1 MKYKP
6 LKKWIG
12 MTICAATV
20 FVAAD
25 RACFG
30 ECLTDLPELTRPRTS
45 RISPERLIPPEMYTA
60 DVTDTRHA
68 AMLDATR
75 GTKEEL
81 IGGRQSTLEPV
92 SFAKP
97 EGAAKRLQPP
107 ERPELVLEPPE
118 EFSKPELTLEALT
131 EDSKAPQSD

>member
-1 MKYKP
+1 
-6 LKKWIG
+6 
-12 MTICAATV
+12 MTICAATF
-20 FVAAD
+20 FVAGG
-25 RACFG
+25 RLCFG

-45 RISPERLIPPEMYTA
+45 RIPAERLVPPEMDTA

-92 SFAKP
+92 SLAKP
-97 EGAAKRLQPP
+97 EGAAKRLEPP
-107 ERPELVLEPPE
+107 ERPELVLEPQPE
-118 EFSKPELTLEALT
+118 SSKPELTLEALT
-131 EDSKAPQSD
+131 EDWKAR